1 MSSDYKDTLNHQDII
16 NETLDPKNDELTI
29 LWTCEQIINP
39 NEFQFTH
46 RNIEI
51 NDYGNPVL
59 RLYPGEIKL
68 LYKDLYN
75 QQTKVPWSKDGDFE
89 NIINIYDGTILIAT
103 FNNKTKRITA
113 ITEGTGI
120 LKSSE
125 VNNYFDTSQFNDK
138 DIEDEDL
145 IVVVEKTPEITDI
158 EWNNSSNIIYVEPNS
173 ETKIDFKLTYSNNDT
188 QIYVDNTYL
197 NLLHLTNKCYGKIE
211 NGYYKAGPDKGLT
224 YVIFNRSDELE
235 NVKLPEK
242 LKIIICHN
250 KELPETV
257 ESIFTSVELYPI
269 DIDSTDT
276 PVEFY
281 EELTETDPIVK
292 YDRINAVNLR
302 VSNEDVCTIE
312 NNKIIPHSLG
322 FTNIILTSD
331 MIDLLFYLKDEAVVY
346 PVWITKSIE
355 KITWELARTTFNV
368 GDNVQITVWVNYTD
382 GSKTDI
388 SHWCTFEYDERFLTI
403 SGSEDDSEEDNNE
416 SNEDSDDSQ
425 DNNESDSSET
435 ETDEDT
441 NKDENQDDNE
451 DDNNQNKDNEETN
464 LRIITALAPGTTTI
478 KLNSDIFVEGT
489 IIEPKEIEV
498 TIVQPVTRMSFNKHE
513 LELIIGEKEKLEF
526 TYQPQNATPIGLQWY
541 STDPAVASV
550 DSDGTVTA
558 LSEGTVEVIIR
569 KKIENNYEVSDDG
582 VIINEENDV
591 YLPEDLDI
599 IVTTDKQGIA
609 NINLL
614 ESILYQVT
622 LKNKGYAIQNAK
634 VRFTSNN
641 KQQIFITM
649 PYNEQVTYD
658 DEVNINV
665 INFYGEPVKG
675 MNVTTYITDKD
686 GNIQDSSIIKTD
698 VDGNAIISR
707 LNKTSTNEDGI
718 AYLDGLRIEVQY
730 IHEYLNNV
738 EINHIESKKII
749 ITLPEVYELEMMK
762 NIFINITE
770 DEDDKELRNPIDN
783 IQTNVIMND
792 ILIFS
797 GYPDENGQIKINSNE
812 EVDDIFES
820 DKDDDEEEIESET
833 LNFLTYDPTK
843 CAVCYVTCVK
853 IPVTGIYFDV
863 DSITLNKDKYETF
876 TPIATV
882 EPENATYKNVS
893 YVIEDTTI
901 ADFKSNGDVYGVKV
915 GETKL
920 TAISQ
925 DNNEITA
932 EITITVVSYRVER
945 VTITAS
951 PNDDEDYEWYDH
963 LNLKT
968 DAIGKIQLGNRVT
981 DEKYDD
987 DDFKRFYLPINN
999 SMKLTASVY
1008 PSNASD
1014 DNITWLSS
1022 NSNLVKINKDGIM
1035 TALCEF
1041 ANKDLDVY
1049 GDDTISETR
1058 FANTVWIMALNK
1070 RYNKYDICQVRVT
1083 QNNIIEI
1090 DIPHPNEHD
1099 YDIDDIDM
1107 DGVYDRYA
1115 EHEYD
1120 YVLNIGETVEVP
1132 VRLDVQDDAFGPS
1145 NSLKWYKTANDVV
1158 DVEDGAP
1165 NHSNAFDDEFDWS
1178 GIDPQ
1183 SFNNDKKDL
1192 TLKITG
1198 TNIGDANVW
1207 GTTYVINNS
1216 NRGVGDPQLYV
1227 PKDVIKV
1234 DSDEFG
1240 NLIYNVGVNQSR
1252 VRIRATYY
1260 TKSTDIMTALKDD
1273 LRNKIFDRLNN
1284 IISETNGNTP
1294 EIKQNLINEIRVTL
1308 NQTHV
1313 ETTGDVYVTT
1323 KEGYKILAI
1332 KNGED
1337 VVEESVNDFINSTTM
1352 ILFGVNISG
1361 GTAIKIT
1368 VDPDDGFIIEGI
1380 TIHNKQ
1386 NVTFDILGKS
1396 YDVVKD
1402 GNYHVEEVLNDL
1414 VDENILATR
1423 GVIINELSGTLLP
1436 DGRMYVTIPQQIY
1449 VTDYLTSSNSSYR
1462 HSFMCPIMIDKN
1474 SSIDPNENL
1483 EQYLMEHNCYIKLEV
1498 MTDIEDLQE
1507 RMQYIPLYLQ
1517 SYYYESNGAIT
1528 NGNWSSLLTISSTE
1542 NIPNIS
1548 GEGDVVSTSVLYF
1561 PSTQKITSG
1570 ELYKNNMYNNNPWD
1584 AKPGTGTW
1592 IEGPRSRTIRVRV
1605 VATPSKIKLAWC
1617 NAYNPQYWSANDVG
1631 LICYRDKWSKN
1642 TYRYMIVGCDDEFN
1656 ELLERATLYD
1666 ETLAEKYKA
1675 FAWFSDNEEV
1685 IRFEDV
1691 EELSYTTEDG
1701 DFTNN
1706 PNESYQVTKSNPI
1719 TFSLKSLNNK
1729 KYAEHY
1735 EGYYTY
1741 APYIKFKVSSD
1752 YIYTSTDNEKL
1763 ATDKNGL
1770 SVIKVY
1776 AMVDGLITVKYT
1788 GAIAINTRES
1798 LENSQIYNDTPKVDP
1813 ETQVSYATAIHD
1825 IQMSRPLYI
1834 MGASDTIAYILN
1846 VRYDTN
1852 QPVGLS
1858 DQYIINFN
1866 ENLKSNENSE
1876 ETEYFITGT
1885 SLSKTSWSTINEF
1898 LQVKIAGSYSDQY
1911 ITSSGLKLNT
1921 IGLKKEGDTYVSSD
1935 DADFYIQNA
1944 QIKLTPKTDGEI
1956 TIKYKDGSINV
1967 VVDGSSHTY
1976 SDEENINEKTFEVTA
1991 NKEYYISHTGT
2002 DYATVT
2008 EISYVKNLGT
2018 HTGSYKG
2025 TDVFKVKPSYI
2036 KRVICEG
2043 RGRANI
2049 YVISPKGQ
2057 TVASAQ
2063 INIE

>member
-46 RNIEI
+46 RNIEV

-59 RLYPGEIKL
+59 RLYPEEIKL

-89 NIINIYDGTILIAT
+89 NIINIYDGTVLIAT
-103 FNNKTKRITA
+103 FDNETKRITA
-113 ITEGTGI
+113 VNEGTGV

-188 QIYVDNTYL
+188 QIYSDNTYL
-197 NLLHLTNKCYGKIE
+197 NLLHLTNKCYGEIE

-302 VSNEDVCTIE
+302 VSNEVVCTIE

-331 MIDLLFYLKDEAVVY
+331 MIDLLFYLKDEEVVY

-382 GSKTDI
+382 DSKTDI

-451 DDNNQNKDNEETN
+451 DDNNQNKDNEEIN

-478 KLNSDIFVEGT
+478 KLNSDIFIEDTV
-489 IIEPKEIEV
+489 IEPEEIEV
-498 TIVQPVTRMSFNKHE
+498 TIIQPVTRMSFNKHE

-526 TYQPQNATPIGLQWY
+526 IYQPQNATPVDLQWY
-541 STDPAVASV
+541 STNPTIASV
-550 DSDGTVTA
+550 DSDGTITA
-558 LSEGTVEVIIR
+558 LSEGSVEVIIR
-569 KKIENNYEVSDDG
+569 KKIENSYEVSDDG
-582 VIINEENDV
+582 AIINEEDNI

-599 IVTTDKQGIA
+599 TVTTDKQGVA

-641 KQQIFITM
+641 EQQIFITM

-665 INFYGEPVKG
+665 INFYEEPVKG
-675 MNVTTYITDKD
+675 MNITTRITDKD
-686 GNIQDSSIIKTD
+686 GNIQDLSVIKTD

-707 LNKTSTNEDGI
+707 LNKTLTDEKGV
-718 AYLDGLRIEVQY
+718 AQLDGLRIEVQY
-730 IHEYLNNV
+730 IHEYLKDV
-738 EINHIESKKII
+738 EINHVESKKII
-749 ITLPEVYELEMMK
+749 ITLPKVYELEMMK

-770 DEDDKELRNPIDN
+770 DEDNKELRNPINN

-820 DKDDDEEEIESET
+820 NNDDEEEIESET
-833 LNFLTYDPTK
+833 LNFLIYDPTK

-853 IPVTGIYFDV
+853 IPVTKIYFDV
-863 DSITLNKDKYETF
+863 NPIILNKDKYETF
-876 TPIATV
+876 TPKVII
-882 EPENATYKNVS
+882 EPENATYKEIS
-893 YVIEDTTI
+893 YLIEDDNI
-901 ADFKSNGDVYGVKV
+901 AKFDSNDNIYGFNL

-920 TAISQ
+920 IAISK
-925 DNNEITA
+925 DNKEITA
-932 EITITVVSYRVER
+932 ETIINVVSYQVEK
-945 VTITAS
+945 VMITTS
-951 PNDDEDYEWYDH
+951 ENDEDYEYFDH
-963 LNLKT
+963 LNLVT
-968 DAIGKIQLGNRVT
+968 DPIGKIQYGSRVT
-981 DEKYDD
+981 NEKYDD
-987 DDFKRFYLPINN
+987 DDFKRYYLPINN
-999 SMKLTASVY
+999 SMQLSATVY

-1014 DNITWLSS
+1014 DSITWLSS
-1022 NSNLVKINKDGIM
+1022 NSNLVKITNTGII
-1035 TALCEF
+1035 TALSEF

-1049 GDDTISETR
+1049 GDDIISETR
-1058 FANTVWIMALNK
+1058 FANTVWITALNK
-1070 RYNKYDICQVRVT
+1070 KYKKYDICQVRVT

-1090 DIPHPNEHD
+1090 DVPYSNEHD

-1107 DGVYDRYA
+1107 DGNYDRYA

-1120 YVLNIGETVEVP
+1120 YVINVGETIEIP
-1132 VRLDVQDDAFGPS
+1132 VKLNVQDDKFGPS
-1145 NSLKWYKTANDVV
+1145 NSLKWFTTANDVL
-1158 DVEDGAP
+1158 EIEGGTP
-1165 NHSNAFDDEFDWS
+1165 NHSNAFDNEFDWNYNTPE
-1178 GIDPQ
+1178 II
-1183 SFNNDKKDL
+1183 NKNKKDL
-1192 TLKITG
+1192 ILKVTG
-1198 TNIGDANVW
+1198 KNIGDADLW
-1207 GTTYVINNS
+1207 SSTYVINNS
-1216 NRGVGDPQLYV
+1216 NRGVGDPQLYI
-1227 PKDVIKV
+1227 PKNAITIN
-1234 DSDEFG
+1234 SDDFG
-1240 NLIYNVGVNQSR
+1240 NLVYDIGPNNSEIIIQAR
-1252 VRIRATYY
+1252 YY
-1260 TKSTDIMTALKDD
+1260 SKSSNIMKQIKDE
-1273 LRNKIFDRLNN
+1273 LRNRIYEKLD
-1284 IISETNGNTP
+1284 IITSEINKNAN
-1294 EIKQNLINEIRVTL
+1294 EIKENLKNKLNSVFESTSIN
-1308 NQTHV
+1308 
-1313 ETTGDVYVTT
+1313 TTGDVYVTIND
-1323 KEGYKILAI
+1323 YKFLII
-1332 KNGED
+1332 KNGKNNI
-1337 VVEESVNDFINSTTM
+1337 EEAINEFIDSTSMT
-1352 ILFGVNISG
+1352 LFGTNITLEEGAEIKLQVDSDDTNNIIVENIIISNKNNIS
-1361 GTAIKIT
+1361 
-1368 VDPDDGFIIEGI
+1368 IE
-1380 TIHNKQ
+1380 
-1386 NVTFDILGKS
+1386 ILGKKYEVIS
-1396 YDVVKD
+1396 D
-1402 GNYHVEEVLNDL
+1402 GKYKVEEVLNNL
-1414 VDENILATR
+1414 IDENRLATY
-1423 GVIINELSGTLLP
+1423 GVPITDISGTFLP
-1436 DGRMYVTIPQQIY
+1436 DGRLYIKIPQEIY
-1449 VTDYLTSSNSSYR
+1449 VVDYSTSVKSNYR
-1462 HSFMCPIMIDKN
+1462 HSFKCPIVIDER
-1474 SSIDPNENL
+1474 SSINANENL
-1483 EQYLMEHNCYIKLEV
+1483 EEYINSHDSYIKLNIMINV
-1498 MTDIEDLQE
+1498 QDLNNNIEQN
-1507 RMQYIPLYLQ
+1507 YPIYLQ
-1517 SYYYESNGAIT
+1517 SYYNNNNNVT
-1528 NGNWSSLLTISSTE
+1528 NGNWSDLLTL
-1542 NIPNIS
+1542 NINEDNLPNIS
-1548 GEGDVVSTSVLYF
+1548 GEGNAFIGSSFYF
-1561 PSTQKITSG
+1561 PSTQKVEISS
-1570 ELYKNNMYNNNPWD
+1570 LYANNMYNNNPWD
-1584 AKPGTGTW
+1584 AKPGTGLW
-1592 IEGPRSRTIRVRV
+1592 IEGPRSRTLRIRV
-1605 VATPSKIKLAWC
+1605 VATPTNIRLAWC
-1617 NAYNPQYWSANDVG
+1617 NVYSPTYWNANNVDV
-1631 LICYRDKWSKN
+1631 ICYRNKWSKN
-1642 TYRYMIVGCDDEFN
+1642 TYKYMIVGYDNEFN
-1656 ELLERATLYD
+1656 ELLKHAINNN
-1666 ETLAEKYKA
+1666 ETLAEKYES

-1691 EELSYTTEDG
+1691 EELSYMTKNGEY
-1701 DFTNN
+1701 TND
-1706 PNESYQVTKSNPI
+1706 PNESYQITKSDPYI
-1719 TFSLKSLNNK
+1719 YSLKRLNNRS
-1729 KYAEHY
+1729 YNEVY
-1735 EGYYTY
+1735 EGYYTC
-1741 APYIKFKVSSD
+1741 APYAKLKIDSTYNNESNNGLQTNSS
-1752 YIYTSTDNEKL
+1752 
-1763 ATDKNGL
+1763 GL

-1776 AMVDGLITVKYT
+1776 GIINGTITINFT
-1788 GAIAINTRES
+1788 GQIAINTKES
-1798 LENSQIYNDTPKVDP
+1798 IDNASVFDSNDDDLEKKDDNIGIIYTS
-1813 ETQVSYATAIHD
+1813 VSYQIKRD
-1825 IQMSRPLYI
+1825 NPLYI
-1834 MGASDTIAYILN
+1834 MGSSDTLANILSVSYEMDKYVGDIYN
-1846 VRYDTN
+1846 YTIVFNKQMYDN
-1852 QPVGLS
+1852 IS
-1858 DQYIINFN
+1858 D
-1866 ENLKSNENSE
+1866 KSNVYYVDIN
-1876 ETEYFITGT
+1876 ETP
-1885 SLSKTSWSTINEF
+1885 KTSWTNLNEIVQIN
-1898 LQVKIAGSYSDQY
+1898 ISGGCSDTY
-1911 ITSSGLKLNT
+1911 ISSDGLKIDNSKKSQLRLIPNT
-1921 IGLKKEGDTYVSSD
+1921 K
-1935 DADFYIQNA
+1935 
-1944 QIKLTPKTDGEI
+1944 GEVN
-1956 TIKYKDGSINV
+1956 IKYKDGAITIIS
-1967 VVDGSSHTY
+1967 DSGSHTY
-1976 SDEENINEKTFEVTA
+1976 SANESINDILLEVEA
-1991 NKEYYISHTGT
+1991 KKEYYISHINDNYTT
-2002 DYATVT
+2002 IT
-2008 EISYVKNLGT
+2008 EVSYVKTLEEYE
-2018 HTGSYKG
+2018 GSYKG
-2025 TDVFKVKPSYI
+2025 TNKFKVKPSYI

-2049 YVISPKGQ
+2049 YVVSPKGQ